1 MSENIDIKIREDGSR
16 VVSREIEKVAGSA
29 TKADKSVKA
38 MNKTLE
44 DSAKSGTSL
53 QRLRAMIQEIDSFN
67 SIMVDRFGK
76 NLTQYRNTLMKH
88 FEMVSR
94 EAKASASHM
103 KDQMER
109 LTAVHPDLTAINEFY
124 REQETLHKAHVAFIA
139 GEMTAQEALEKESA
153 AKRLA
158 IAMKNAK
165 DKAKAEEAYTEMWS
179 AELAK
184 KEALD
189 LKYSNFL
196 KAELKS
202 QEAAELKS
210 YETRL
215 AAATQAIATRM
226 KKESEY
232 TAFWTAE
239 LAKREAAN
247 AASNLRSAQQ
257 RSGMQVLTSE
267 RLDRRLIA
275 PAAGTSEMAKY
286 YAAQDTS
293 RNVGGKSAA
302 QLAELQSMQR
312 YMAMMQ
318 LMAPMIQKELDMEKE
333 AIDLANKKIPIKDKL
348 AATNGRLAESTNTA
362 TKHQRNWNSAA
373 YEAHGLARGLSGS
386 LGTLWLTY
394 GSFLPLL
401 AGAAIGSSFVQVSKA
416 GAEFAYQLTF
426 VKALGGETTESINK
440 LKESAI
446 QLSTSSAFKP
456 TEIASGYR
464 ILSQAGLDAAESL
477 KVMPSVLNLAT
488 AGELSM
494 EQAGIAVVGTLNA
507 FKLSTEQASHVSDL
521 FAKASAASQA
531 SVADLTQSMRYG
543 STVGTQYK
551 QSMDETMAALALLA
565 RVNVVG
571 TSAGTAYRNMLKEI
585 YTPTK
590 DVQKVWTDLGISM
603 EKTVTTVT
611 GEKIQKVKSFVEVIN
626 ELRTKMNKLDEPSQ
640 IRLKGFLGGER
651 GSKEMA
657 AMLDLTEKQWNE
669 FYEKIS
675 IKSEGFAKKVATDV
689 NATAKNEWKEALNTL
704 ESALISSFER
714 MEAPLVGLAQN
725 LKSLF
730 SSQEFKD
737 SLDTINQAILTTIT
751 FLVKNVDVIYELAK
765 AWLVLKAAQAGA
777 ALASVLVT
785 TATAAQALAAGMLA
799 ASGAMGPVARG
810 ATMMGPLLAALGGPL
825 TIILGLLLAGAAAWL
840 LWGRNAET
848 ASGKAIKT
856 AQEKLDK
863 LKNEEKYGY
872 GELGKERQEL
882 DRLEQIYEL
891 RNKTVG
897 LDRQH
902 VDEARKAY
910 ELQGKLVDKMEQA
923 TKLNTPSVVIPKIEI
938 PKNPLGTE
946 TWHPPTKAT
955 GGAGPS
961 GKLDRDDKDLAVLKA
976 RLEAS
981 KQELIEIE
989 KYGQA
994 RFTLNEGQK
1003 KALEIQEKMTA
1014 LEKMSTAELLE
1025 KGIKGRETQLQS
1037 FRNQLEV
1044 AKQLG
1049 DQLKVNALARVDTA
1063 LEEEVRLV
1071 KLFPEMRET
1080 ETKYLAFRNQ
1090 LLKEGVTLEEIDVEK
1105 LRQKIAAQIELN
1117 KVMAVRDDIIK
1128 GTQGEV
1134 LKDTG
1139 RDIKGIQASGDLE
1152 GVTGADKNAA
1162 TMKKMQALGLDMSQ
1176 TEELRNAQI
1185 YQFETL
1191 KLQVDAYR
1199 SAELI
1204 SLETHEMAKHQIE
1217 NMYLELR
1224 MQNAKS
1230 FFGSLATLSTSANK
1244 KVAAVGKA
1252 AAMTQAT
1259 MDGYLAVQKALAS
1272 APPPVNYAL
1281 AAAVGI
1287 QTAANVA
1294 KIAGLQFATGGSF
1307 TVGGT
1312 GGVDSQNVAFRASP
1326 GERVSVQT
1334 PTQVRKGTEN
1344 GQNNQQNNSNKSD
1357 PERFKILNVL
1367 DPNLLHDYLST
1378 AAGEQVLV
1386 NTIQRNSGAIRN
1398 VLNG

>member
-16 VVSREIEKVAGSA
+16 TVARDLKTVAEASA
-29 TKADKSVKA
+29 KADKSVKGL
-38 MNKTLE
+38 NKSLDDT
-44 DSAKSGTSL
+44 AKSGTSL
-53 QRLRAMIQEIDSFN
+53 ERLKAMVHQIDSFN
-67 SIMVDRFGK
+67 STMVDRFGK
-76 NLTQYRNTLMKH
+76 NLTQYRTTLMKH

-94 EAKASASHM
+94 EAKSSAALIKS
-103 KDQMER
+103 QMEVITGTPPG
-109 LTAVHPDLTAINEFY
+109 LEAISQFY
-124 REQETLHKAHVAFIA
+124 REQEALHKAHVIFLAD
-139 GEMTAQEALEKESA
+139 EMTAQEALEKESS

-158 IAMKNAK
+158 VALKGIK
-165 DKAKAEEAYTEMWS
+165 DKSKADQSYTQMWS
-179 AELAK
+179 TELDK
-184 KEALD
+184 REALD
-189 LKYSNFL
+189 AKYSQFL
-196 KAELKS
+196 KSELKL

-215 AAATQAIATRM
+215 VAATQAITTRM

-232 TAFWTAE
+232 TAFWVTELGKRDAAE
-239 LAKREAAN
+239 
-247 AASNLRSAQQ
+247 AASNLRTAKQ
-257 RSGMQVLTSE
+257 RSAMQVVNAE
-267 RLDRRLIA
+267 RLTRQLISPA
-275 PAAGTSEMAKY
+275 PGTSDLAKQ

-293 RNVGGKSAA
+293 RNVGGKSAL

-312 YMAMMQ
+312 QMAMMQ
-318 LMAPMIQKELDMEKE
+318 LMAPMIQRELDMEKE
-333 AIDLANKKIPIKDKL
+333 SLATASKSIPIKDKL
-348 AATNGRLAESTNTA
+348 AGTNGKLGEA
-362 TKHQRNWNSAA
+362 TSKAATHQVHWNNAA

-401 AGAAIGSSFVQVSKA
+401 AGAAIGSSFVQASKA

-440 LKESAI
+440 LKESALE
-446 QLSTSSAFKP
+446 LSTNSAYKP

-464 ILSQAGLDAAESL
+464 ILAQAGQTAEESL
-477 KVMPSVLNLAT
+477 RTMPEVLNLAT

-507 FKLSTEQASHVSDL
+507 FKLGVDQASHVTDL

-565 RVNVVG
+565 KVNVTG

-626 ELRTKMNKLDEPSQ
+626 ELRKKMNTLDEPSQ
-640 IRLKGFLGGER
+640 VRLKGFLGGER

-657 AMLDLTEKQWNE
+657 AMLDLTEQAWDE
-669 FYEKIS
+669 FYQKIS
-675 IKSEGFAKKVATDV
+675 VKSEGFAKKVAEDV
-689 NATAKNEWKEALNTL
+689 NATAKNQWKEALNNL
-704 ESALISSFER
+704 EAALIDSFTR
-714 MEAPLVGLAQN
+714 MEEPLIGLAQQ
-725 LKSLF
+725 LKTLF
-730 SSQEFKD
+730 ASQEFKNT
-737 SLDTINQAILTTIT
+737 LDTINQAILGTIG
-751 FLVKNVDVIYELAK
+751 FIVKYIDVLYELAK

-777 ALASVLVT
+777 AIASVMLT
-785 TATAAQALAAGMLA
+785 IGGAARTMAAGMLA

-810 ATMMGPLLAALGGPL
+810 ATMLGPLLAALGGPL
-825 TIILGLLLAGAAAWL
+825 TIILGLLAAGAAAWL

-848 ASGKAIKT
+848 ASGKAVKT

-863 LKNEEKYGY
+863 LNKEAKYGY
-872 GELGKERQEL
+872 GDLGKEREEL

-891 RNKTVG
+891 RNKTQG
-897 LDRQH
+897 LDRKH
-902 VDEARKAY
+902 VDEARAAY
-910 ELQGKLVDKMEQA
+910 EIQAKLVEKMEEA
-923 TKLNTPSVVIPKIEI
+923 TKLNTPTVVIPKIKQEG
-938 PKNPLGTE
+938 NPVGDGV
-946 TWHPPTKAT
+946 WHPPLKTP
-955 GGAGPS
+955 GGSGPS
-961 GKLDRDDKDLAVLKA
+961 GTLNKDDKDLATLKA
-976 RLEAS
+976 RLEVS
-981 KQELIEIE
+981 KQELVEIE

-994 RFTLNEGQK
+994 RFTMNEGQK

-1014 LEKMSTAELLE
+1014 LEKMSTSELLE
-1025 KGIKGRETQLQS
+1025 KGIKGREAQLTS
-1037 FRNQLEV
+1037 FKEQLVV
-1044 AKQLG
+1044 ATELGKQL
-1049 DQLKVNALARVDTA
+1049 KTNALARVDTA

-1071 KLFPEMRET
+1071 RLLPDLRDT

-1090 LLKEGVTLEEIDVEK
+1090 LLKDGVTLEEIDVEK

-1117 KVMAVRDDIIK
+1117 KVMAVRDEIVK

-1139 RDIKGIQASGDLE
+1139 RDIKGIQAAGQE
-1152 GVTGADKNAA
+1152 QGVTAGDTNAA
-1162 TMKKMQALGLDMSQ
+1162 TMRKMQALGLDMSQ
-1176 TEELRNAQI
+1176 TEELRAAQVL
-1185 YQFETL
+1185 QFQTL
-1191 KLQVDAYR
+1191 QLQVDAYR
-1199 SAELI
+1199 AAELI

-1224 MQNAKS
+1224 MQNARS
-1230 FFGSLATLSTSANK
+1230 FFGSLATLSTSANSK
-1244 KVAAVGKA
+1244 IAAVGKA
-1252 AAMTQAT
+1252 AAITQAT
-1259 MDGYLAVQKALAS
+1259 MDGYLAIQKALAS

-1281 AAAVGI
+1281 AAAVGV

-1307 TVGGT
+1307 VVGGT
-1312 GGVDSQNVAFRASP
+1312 GGVDSQNVSFRASP

-1334 PTQVRKGTEN
+1334 PTQVKKGTEN
-1344 GQNNQQNNSNKSD
+1344 SNNQQNKSGSSD
-1357 PERFKILNVL
+1357 GERFKILNVL
-1367 DPNLLHDYLST
+1367 DPNLLQDYLST
-1378 AAGEQVLV
+1378 PAGEQVLI

-1398 VLNG
+1398 VIQG